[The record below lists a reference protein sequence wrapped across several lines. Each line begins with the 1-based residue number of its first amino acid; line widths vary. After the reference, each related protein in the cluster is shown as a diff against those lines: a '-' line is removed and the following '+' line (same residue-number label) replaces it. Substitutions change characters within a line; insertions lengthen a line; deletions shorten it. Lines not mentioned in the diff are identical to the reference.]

1 MESPFSHRFNTNY
14 VPSDEEIQFIQG
26 DLVSHAQELTR
37 IDEHIRELTTQRD
50 QIQAYVDSHKALISH
65 PRRIPP
71 DIVREIFVACL
82 PSDRNAVMS
91 AQEAPLLLC
100 RICSAWRTIALLT
113 PRLWASLHV
122 PISYITG
129 NESRT
134 PAASEW
140 LQRSAACSISLS
152 VGLSD
157 MWHGTPSVSPLL
169 RSLADFSARWRH
181 IEFLHLPP
189 EIVAQ
194 FAGIR
199 PRELESF
206 KFTGSISS
214 LHALDMIQVPTL
226 RVVSLHARKSG
237 YLDDAVLKMP
247 LVWNQLTHLT
257 LQCRSEYNGF
267 LVANVV
273 VILDRCARL
282 VSFRVS
288 VRTTGSED
296 DFPPGPLSLPFLETL
311 IMTEG
316 SFQAQ
321 SLGRL
326 LEHLSIPHLRRFHA
340 ESIMIRGSFSLGA
353 ITPASPLIEDL
364 GDLYLPYLTAE
375 SVAETLHSLSSL
387 TRLCVTDYDVWD
399 ANPATPSSNASH
411 LLHLLTPRRDT
422 DAVVC
427 PALRE
432 LVIGRCRDL
441 EQSTLDAFIRGRKDF
456 SPDFRRL
463 EFRNS
468 SSGILSEDQMRSYRS
483 QGLDISI
490 VNKKSR
496 YKPPSPWTDLAEDDQ

>member
-1 MESPFSHRFNTNY
+1 MESPFSNRFNTNY
-14 VPSDEEIQFIQG
+14 IPSDEEIQFIRR
-26 DLVSHAQELTR
+26 DLVLHAQELART
-37 IDEHIRELTTQRD
+37 DEHICKLTTQRD

-82 PSDRNAVMS
+82 PSDRNTVMS

-100 RICSAWRTIALLT
+100 RICK
-113 PRLWASLHV
+113 
-122 PISYITG
+122 
-129 NESRT
+129 
-134 PAASEW
+134 
-140 LQRSAACSISLS
+140 
-152 VGLSD
+152 
-157 MWHGTPSVSPLL
+157 
-169 RSLADFSARWRH
+169 
-181 IEFLHLPP
+181 FLHLPP

-247 LVWNQLTHLT
+247 LVWNQLTHIT
-257 LQCRSEYNGF
+257 LQF
-267 LVANVV
+267 
-273 VILDRCARL
+273 
-282 VSFRVS
+282 S

-321 SLGRL
+321 SLGHL

-340 ESIMIRGSFSLGA
+340 ESSRIPGSFSLGA

-364 GDLYLPYLTAE
+364 GNPHLPSLTAE
-375 SVAETLHSLSSL
+375 SVAETLHSLPSL
-387 TRLCVTDYDVWD
+387 TRLCVTDYDVWA
-399 ANPATPSSNASH
+399 ANPTTSNASH
-411 LLHLLTPRRDT
+411 LLHLLTLRRDI

-432 LVIGRCRDL
+432 LVINHCGDL
-441 EQSTLDAFIRGRKDF
+441 EQGTLDAFIQGRKEF
-456 SPDFRRL
+456 SLDFRRL
-463 EFRNS
+463 EFRNPS
-468 SSGILSEDQMRSYRS
+468 ADIR
-483 QGLDISI
+483 GLHG
-490 VNKKSR
+490 R
-496 YKPPSPWTDLAEDDQ
+496 AYFPACE